1 MKLIT
6 KLIPVVIAASLTF
19 VSAVQAQTVV
29 RVATIM
35 PDSHP
40 VGVVLKKV
48 ALKLNARKDLNLKTE
63 IYANGTLGGDLEA
76 LDQVMR
82 GALQIQALGGISML
96 QGYDPKFGIEE
107 LPFLFADRQSA
118 YNAMDGKLGDAITK
132 LAEKQGLTII
142 AYWENGFRH
151 FTNSKRPIIT
161 PSDMSGL
168 RFRSAES
175 RIRLEMFRQLKASAI
190 PMPFPELYQALQQG
204 VVDGQENPVALITTA
219 SLFSVQKHLSFS
231 GHIWGAIPIVVSKKW
246 FDGLTEA
253 QRTAI
258 RQEFFNARIEQRALT
273 QNSEAE
279 QVKFLKSKGMQVT
292 QVDTKAFRAATEGVW
307 KFAES
312 DFGPE
317 LMTIAREV
325 RDGTGK

>member
-1 MKLIT
+1 
-6 KLIPVVIAASLTF
+6 
-19 VSAVQAQTVV
+19 
-29 RVATIM
+29 
-35 PDSHP
+35 
-40 VGVVLKKV
+40 V

-63 IYANGTLGGDLEA
+63 IYANGTLGGDLEG

-107 LPFLFADRQSA
+107 LPFLFADRQAA
-118 YNAMDGKLGDAITK
+118 YKAMDGKLGDALNK

-142 AYWENGFRH
+142 
-151 FTNSKRPIIT
+151 K

-231 GHIWGAIPIVVSKKW
+231 SHIWSAIPIVVSKKW

-253 QRTAI
+253 QRTGI
-258 RQEFFNARIEQRALT
+258 RQEFFNARIEERALT
-273 QNSEAE
+273 QSSEAE

-292 QVDTKAFRAATEGVW
+292 NVDTKAFRAATDGVW
-307 KFAES
+307 KYAES

-325 RDGTGK
+325 RDGKAK